1 MRREQRDA
9 GPGFV
14 GSFVLTA
21 GSRVAGYRVIR
32 ELGQG
37 GMGAVYLAQHP
48 TLPSQDALKER
59 RSTRH
64 RSLVNPLNH
73 DDLLDAAATHC
84 SR

>member
-1 MRREQRDA
+1 MLA
-9 GPGFV
+9 
-14 GSFVLTA
+14 A
-21 GSRVAGYRVIR
+21 GSQVAGYRVIR

-48 TLPSQDALKER
+48 TLPRQDALKER